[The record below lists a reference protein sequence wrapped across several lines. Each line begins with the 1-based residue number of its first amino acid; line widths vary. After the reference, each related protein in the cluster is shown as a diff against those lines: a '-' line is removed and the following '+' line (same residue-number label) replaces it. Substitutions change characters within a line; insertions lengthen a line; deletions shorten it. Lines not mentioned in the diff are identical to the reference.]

1 MLSSKMEVKIHNI
14 LTDYDVPFKEEY
26 EFDDLIASS
35 GRPLRFDFACFNDD
49 GELDF
54 LIEAQGRQ
62 HYQSVGKFGGEK
74 GKKRQQYND
83 RQKVDYC
90 LKNNIKLIIIPYLDE
105 NKITYDYIMHR
116 AGY

>member
-14 LTDYDVPFKEEY
+14 LMDYDVPFAEEY

-35 GRPLRFDFACFNDD
+35 GRKLKFDFAVFRDD

-62 HYQSVGKFGGEK
+62 HYQAVKVFGGEK
-74 GKKRQQYND
+74 AKKRQQYND
-83 RQKVDYC
+83 AQKKKYC
-90 LKNNIKLIIIPYLDE
+90 LKNKIKLITIPYYDE
-105 NKITYDYIMHR
+105 SKITYDYIMHL

>member
-1 MLSSKMEVKIHNI
+1 MEVLIHNI
-14 LTDYDVPFKEEY
+14 LTDYDVPFEEEY

-35 GRPLRFDFACFNDD
+35 GRHLRFDFAVFRDD

-62 HYQSVGKFGGEK
+62 HYQAVGKFGGQK
-74 GKKRQQYND
+74 GNDKQKYND
-83 RQKVDYC
+83 TQKQKYC
-90 LKNNIKLIIIPYLDE
+90 LKHNIKLITIPFQDE
-105 NKITYDYIMHR
+105 NLITYDYIMHQ

>member
-26 EFDDLIASS
+26 TFDDLIASS
-35 GRPLRFDFACFNDD
+35 GRPLRFDFAVFNDD
-49 GELDF
+49 GQLDF

-62 HYQSVGKFGGEK
+62 HYQGVSKFGGEK
-74 GKKRQQYND
+74 GKNRQQYND
-83 RQKVDYC
+83 TQKKNYC
-90 LKNNIKLIIIPYLDE
+90 LKHGIQLVTIPHYDE
-105 NKITYDYIMHR
+105 NRITYDYIMHQ

>member
-14 LTDYDVPFKEEY
+14 LTDYDVPFQEEY
-26 EFDDLIASS
+26 EFEDLVASS
-35 GRPLRFDFACFNDD
+35 SRKLRFDFAVFRDD

-62 HYQSVGKFGGEK
+62 HYQPVGKFGGEW
-74 GKKRQQYND
+74 GNKKQKYND
-83 RQKVDYC
+83 TQKQKYC
-90 LKNNIKLIIIPYLDE
+90 LDHNINLITIPYYDE
-105 NKITYDYIMHR
+105 ERITYDYIMHL